1 MSRHVE
7 LDLNAQIYES
17 GGFIFGKWKDCRIIL
32 YSDSRLDWFFDQT
45 KLAGTLYLKDLRNF
59 ISFDGVSASA
69 PQSKPFVPKL
79 IKANL
84 LFSVANDKSAKYYHW
99 FLFESRREY
108 HKFCDTVCLQI
119 EKTRATKNSSS
130 SPNFVILFVEK
141 TRATKKS
148 SSSRSPSVDSSK
160 RKPRT
165 NSSALPN
172 RLRFLR
178 GINGSQE
185 GSVESRGSRETTPT
199 TARKFIGGRIYG
211 SQTPNPIR
219 RILEKQQNT
228 SSVDAMLDK
237 L

>member
-84 LFSVANDKSAKYYHW
+84 LFSVATDKSAKYYHW

-119 EKTRATKNSSS
+119 EKTRATK
-130 SPNFVILFVEK
+130 K
-141 TRATKKS
+141 
-148 SSSRSPSVDSSK
+148 SSSRSPSVDPSK

-185 GSVESRGSRETTPT
+185 GSESRGSRETTLT
-199 TARKFIGGRIYG
+199 TTRKFIGGRIYG

-228 SSVDAMLDK
+228 SAVDAMLDK